1 MANNLTDQEV
11 VLIANIIDT
20 SSRRGT
26 FGAREMADV
35 GTLWNKIA
43 QYLQSKNIT
52 PKIQE
57 PQIPADK
64 QEKK

>member
-1 MANNLTDQEV
+1 MANNLTDQEIM
-11 VLIANIIDT
+11 LIANIIDT

-35 GTLWNKIA
+35 GALWNKIA

-52 PKIQE
+52 PKTQE
-57 PQIPADK
+57 PQISENK
-64 QEKK
+64 QEDK

>member
-11 VLIANIIDT
+11 MLIANIIDT

-26 FGAREMADV
+26 FGAREMADI
-35 GTLWNKIA
+35 GALWNKIA
-43 QYLQSKNIT
+43 QYLQSKNMA

-57 PQIPADK
+57 PQIPENK